1 MQRLNTSFA
10 ATKRNLK
17 KPFPLSTQI

>member
-10 ATKRNLK
+10 ATKRNFK
-17 KPFPLSTQI
+17 KPFPLNTQI